1 MAFLYPAFLI
11 GALAIAIP
19 IVLHLLRRDV
29 APEMPFTAVRLLRR
43 SPVERAERRR
53 LRDLL
58 LLLARVTALLLLA
71 AAFARPYVR
80 SAIPERVRVVAVDRS
95 YSMSGPG
102 RFARALALARAS
114 IDQAHAAE
122 RIAVVAFD
130 DRADVLVAPGGAAD
144 ARAALEGL
152 EPGFGATRY
161 SPVVQ
166 KALDLAAGVGGRLV
180 IVTDL
185 QRAGWEGEPTTTLPP
200 GWQLE
205 IQDVG
210 PAAANVAVTSVGVE
224 TDRVVASIRNA
235 GSSART
241 GRVRAS
247 LDGRNVAE
255 AQYAVQA
262 GEVTE
267 VPIAW
272 RAPANGALAVSVDD
286 AEGFAADNS
295 RYVALGSRGTAKALI
310 VTAGGQSGLYLSRAL
325 QTSVGEDGGFH
336 VEVVQGSR
344 LAAMPPEQV
353 SSYPIVAVLSTRGLE
368 RRARETLGAHIRNG
382 AGLLIAAAPD
392 LEVSVLAG
400 LADWQ
405 PPFSAADHAE
415 QPLTLAATDLRH
427 PIFRPFGAL
436 SANLGQVRFD
446 RTWRVPPDGW
456 SVVARFSNGTPALL
470 ERSLGQGRVVLFASD
485 VDRRWN
491 DFPLH
496 PAFVPFA
503 LEAVRYAAGD
513 RQHAREFTIAQ
524 APAGTGPGP
533 GVYRAPDNRVV
544 AVNVD
549 TRESGLDRIS
559 AEAFDDMVQR
569 SGVASSKGAE
579 LQAQQTESR
588 QSYWQYGL
596 ALMIATLVA
605 ESVFGRA

>member
-255 AQYAVQA
+255 AQ
-262 GEVTE
+262 
-267 VPIAW
+267 
-272 RAPANGALAVSVDD
+272 
-286 AEGFAADNS
+286 
-295 RYVALGSRGTAKALI
+295 
-310 VTAGGQSGLYLSRAL
+310 
-325 QTSVGEDGGFH
+325 
-336 VEVVQGSR
+336 
-344 LAAMPPEQV
+344 
-353 SSYPIVAVLSTRGLE
+353 
-368 RRARETLGAHIRNG
+368 
-382 AGLLIAAAPD
+382 
-392 LEVSVLAG
+392 
-400 LADWQ
+400 
-405 PPFSAADHAE
+405 
-415 QPLTLAATDLRH
+415 
-427 PIFRPFGAL
+427 
-436 SANLGQVRFD
+436 
-446 RTWRVPPDGW
+446 
-456 SVVARFSNGTPALL
+456 
-470 ERSLGQGRVVLFASD
+470 
-485 VDRRWN
+485 
-491 DFPLH
+491 
-496 PAFVPFA
+496 
-503 LEAVRYAAGD
+503 
-513 RQHAREFTIAQ
+513 
-524 APAGTGPGP
+524 
-533 GVYRAPDNRVV
+533 
-544 AVNVD
+544 
-549 TRESGLDRIS
+549 
-559 AEAFDDMVQR
+559 
-569 SGVASSKGAE
+569 
-579 LQAQQTESR
+579 
-588 QSYWQYGL
+588 
-596 ALMIATLVA
+596 
-605 ESVFGRA
+605 